1 MTRKYTQI
9 PPPES
14 VIPVGTCGSAIP
26 DNPTL
31 ASLAGM
37 DPAAEA
43 AAREACQVSAMLAA
57 AAMSLTNLSPDTMPR
72 LLQRP

>member
-9 PPPES
+9 PPSES
-14 VIPVGTCGSAIP
+14 VIPVSTCGSALP
-26 DNPTL
+26 DNPIP
-31 ASLAGM
+31 ASPAGV

-43 AAREACQVSAMLAA
+43 AALEACQVSAMLAA
-57 AAMSLTNLSPDTMPR
+57 AAMSLTNLSPDAMPR